1 MGVRVANTAN
11 LLGSITDMLWVA
23 LAFAAILMLRGVVR
37 SNPRPLAKLGLGP
50 AGVTV
55 EFGEA
60 KLDEASRRYGEQER
74 VTVGDAAKRSV
85 IDRLQRNADLVGR
98 ARILWTD
105 DHPENNLPIVEL
117 LRHYG
122 ASVDTPRSNA
132 QALRLLQTGRYDV
145 VISDVARDSE
155 GPGPRQ
161 GVELANEV
169 FSRWGIQ
176 TILFTIRFDPTT
188 LPGATDAERLALV
201 RQLRDSVFAITTR
214 FDELLHY
221 VLDVL
226 ER

>member
-1 MGVRVANTAN
+1 VAKTAD
-11 LLGSITDMLWVA
+11 LLGSISTLLWVV
-23 LAFAAILMLRGVVR
+23 LAFATVLMLRGVLR
-37 SNPRPLAKLGLGP
+37 SNSRPLAKLGLGP
-50 AGVTV
+50 AGVTL

-60 KLDEASRRYGEQER
+60 KLEEASRRSGEPEG
-74 VTVGDAAKRSV
+74 VKVGQAAKRSV

-98 ARILWTD
+98 ARLLWAD

-132 QALRLLQTGRYDV
+132 EAIHLLQAGRYDV
-145 VISDVARDSE
+145 VVSDVARDSE
-155 GPGPRQ
+155 GPRSRQ
-161 GVELANEV
+161 GVELASEV
-169 FSRWGIQ
+169 FSRWGMQ
-176 TILFTIRFDPTT
+176 TILFTTRFDPTT

-201 RQLRDSVFAITTR
+201 RQLRVSVFALTAR